1 MSRPQYLVLVV
12 LTLLV
17 VLTVLAVLAAGLGFF
32 PAAKDSL
39 TKWGPA
45 GALAQIIA
53 LFVFVTKSLFSKPT
67 GSRVSLLLGPPKELP
82 DFDVTR
88 IQWEEENC
96 IVRSGRSKKRVTLVP
111 ARAGGSFH
119 IQLPRGFLE
128 NMEDGQTM
136 ELSLKDVRGNR
147 WTVRPFFPSENMVPL
162 FLLESEEKIIADYGD
177 SDR

>member
-1 MSRPQYLVLVV
+1 
-12 LTLLV
+12 
-17 VLTVLAVLAAGLGFF
+17 
-32 PAAKDSL
+32 
-39 TKWGPA
+39 
-45 GALAQIIA
+45 
-53 LFVFVTKSLFSKPT
+53 
-67 GSRVSLLLGPPKELP
+67 LP

-88 IQWEEENC
+88 IQWEEERC
-96 IVRSGRSKKRVTLVP
+96 IVKSGKSRKRVIFGP
-111 ARAGGSFH
+111 SAGGGSFH

-162 FLLESEEKIIADYGD
+162 FFSEPEEKIIADYGD